1 MKSAVRSP
9 CVGRLMSRFLYKLL
23 AKFDIRGGRNLRKH
37 FVLVFNY
44 LFIID
49 FKFPVIDDAEK

>member
-1 MKSAVRSP
+1 
-9 CVGRLMSRFLYKLL
+9 MSRFLYKLL

>member
-9 CVGRLMSRFLYKLL
+9 CVGRLMSRFLYKLF
-23 AKFDIRGGRNLRKH
+23 AEFDIRGGRNLWNH